1 MSFLT
6 AQHTFKEVG
15 FFIVKLQDVDRLK
28 GHLRVLRL
36 VYLKLVN
43 TRAVEVIVEDLMAR

>member
-15 FFIVKLQDVDRLK
+15 LFIIKLQNVDRLK
-28 GHLRVLRL
+28 GDLRILRL
-36 VYLKLVN
+36 VDLKLVN
-43 TRAVEVIVEDLMAR
+43 TRAVEVIVEDLMPC